1 MVSFVLQDG
10 FENELLR
17 ISAYGTLAQ
26 FWLNLGTKEDM
37 YEDEAKS
44 FLLLQQSLIDRFEKT
59 LRACLDDESVKEF
72 LDYVDKFKVRIIF
85 KQDEKPT
92 PYLHK
97 PKSSSQRR

>member
-1 MVSFVLQDG
+1 MVSFVVQDS
-10 FENELLR
+10 FEKELLR

-26 FWLNLGTKEDM
+26 FWLNLETKDDL

-85 KQDEKPT
+85 KQDEKPA
-92 PYLHK
+92 PYLHR
-97 PKSSSQRR
+97 PKSSSHRR